1 MYEGL
6 TSPNIHSPSSLN
18 EYTQNVLQTPNATIW
33 AGGTF
38 IMTRPDAYPSR
49 SSNSEIIYIGE
60 IEELDRFQRN
70 DRLAEL
76 GCRIT
81 FYKILNSGKNI
92 LPKILLDNAK
102 AIGSSLVSSR
112 ATIGGSLCT
121 KGLTTSFPGTLI
133 ALDASVEIKYVKKK
147 RMHSKWMPLARLVDK
162 TGKISLPPQ
171 GMISRIRI
179 GTVEDDYQKFY
190 QIGSFVLE
198 PADSVAIAFISD
210 WDMDLL
216 INPHITFTIPLS
228 GICFSRDIDNILASL
243 RFPLDDNEYSSLE
256 SILFTFIDSSFPEI
270 TELQRARIRGILKD
284 LFDDLNRKALTLPG
298 DKETH
303 ELRSST

>member
-6 TSPNIHSPSSLN
+6 SSPNIHSPSTMS
-18 EYTQNVLQTPNATIW
+18 EYSQNVLQTPNATIW

-38 IMTRPDAYPSR
+38 LMTRPDSYPSK
-49 SSNSEIIYIGE
+49 SNNSEVIYIGN

-92 LPKILLDNAK
+92 LPRILLDNAR
-102 AIGSSLVSSR
+102 AIESSLVSSR

-121 KGLTTSFPGTLI
+121 KDFTTSFPGTLI
-133 ALDASVEIKYVKKK
+133 ALDASVEIKFVKKK
-147 RMHSKWMPLARLVDK
+147 RLHSKWMPLARLVDK
-162 TGKISLPPQ
+162 NGRISLPPQ
-171 GMISRIRI
+171 GIISRIRI

-198 PADSVAIAFISD
+198 PTESVAVAFISD

-216 INPHITFTIPLS
+216 INPHIAFTIPLS

-243 RFPLDDNEYSSLE
+243 RFPLDE
-256 SILFTFIDSSFPEI
+256 SEFNSVEGILFTFIDSSFTEI
-270 TELQRARIRGILKD
+270 TGLQRARIKGILKD
-284 LFDDLNRKALTLPG
+284 LFDDLNRMALTLPG

-303 ELRSST
+303 ELRSFT